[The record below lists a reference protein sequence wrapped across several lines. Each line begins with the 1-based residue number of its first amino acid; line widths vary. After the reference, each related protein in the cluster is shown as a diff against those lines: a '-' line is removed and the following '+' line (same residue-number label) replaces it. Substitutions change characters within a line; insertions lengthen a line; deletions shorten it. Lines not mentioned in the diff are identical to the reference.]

1 MSVRHVLCK
10 NCGAEVS
17 VQQSV
22 CERCG
27 VKYVMEAGKVVMNQL
42 DMKRIELDE
51 KMMRDHLPKRVFE
64 TLAPYPEER
73 IIFEQRWPNLK
84 RRFLVTSEKLIF
96 YSENMADYWILPFDD
111 FGGSVIGQ
119 ESNSLTR
126 LSNVSFFETLQLHDL
141 KNRVLQKLPGTVPPN
156 KGYLTLKTAI
166 DDAYNLWRVKKTE

>member
-1 MSVRHVLCK
+1 M
-10 NCGAEVS
+10 
-17 VQQSV
+17 
-22 CERCG
+22 
-27 VKYVMEAGKVVMNQL
+27 
-42 DMKRIELDE
+42 
-51 KMMRDHLPKRVFE
+51 
-64 TLAPYPEER
+64 
-73 IIFEQRWPNLK
+73 
-84 RRFLVTSEKLIF
+84 VTSEKLIF